1 LDPGEHFLPKGE
13 QAFAGSPFSNV
24 IQFQLVAQGEHDGG
38 DIAQVLGLLAQAVIP
53 QLVEDEILGR
63 MEVDLAELGAK
74 IDPPAPLKG

>member
-1 LDPGEHFLPKGE
+1 
-13 QAFAGSPFSNV
+13 
-24 IQFQLVAQGEHDGG
+24 
-38 DIAQVLGLLAQAVIP
+38 VLHLLAQAVIP